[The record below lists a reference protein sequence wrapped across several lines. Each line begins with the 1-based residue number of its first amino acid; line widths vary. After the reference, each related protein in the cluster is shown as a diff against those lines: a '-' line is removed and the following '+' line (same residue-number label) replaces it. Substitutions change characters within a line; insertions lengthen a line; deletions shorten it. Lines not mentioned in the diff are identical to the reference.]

1 MLRALLLATALVLT
15 QQQQTPLSPCPNVFS
30 YEPPGTE
37 PGRWYGVVNLST
49 DSILHSVWIN
59 VVLDSKAD
67 ILGNWVGD
75 VTTTDNT
82 DFKIENTKMKIH
94 PGPATA
100 VRFFVQYNPLNKAPK
115 LRAIRLNGREICN
128 ANNPQPAI
136 DRPDER
142 RTTARPLRPDEARP
156 VLRPD
161 DSSRPVLRPDDS
173 SRPVLRPDDIPQ
185 AKPVQGQQAGAGPVY
200 STTQGPPQNPVNL
213 NIGGGQIPA
222 QSVGTQTSFGTN
234 PGTGPSFGTNT
245 GTGPSF
251 GSDTGSSSFGT
262 NTGSSFGTQTGSI
275 NDDRRRPDN
284 GYRLTTAVP
293 MRTTTTS
300 RYDDDDD
307 GNDYFSGGQ
316 PTFIVPSRP
325 NNNNN
330 NFNNNNR
337 QQTECGK
344 VVRNNPNPLVV
355 NGRPTLEGQWPW
367 QIALYQTQTVD
378 NKYICGGTLVTRSH
392 VITAA
397 HCVTRKGSSRVVN
410 QNTLTVYLGKH
421 NLRTSVEGVQ
431 IKLVS
436 EIRVH
441 PQYNASSYSRDVGV
455 LKLRERVTYSDF
467 VRPACLWPDNEVDLT
482 NVIGKKGSVVG
493 WGFDDK
499 GVATEELT
507 LVEMPVVD
515 QETCIRSY
523 SEFFARFT
531 SDYTYCAGYKDG
543 AVDKRTGT
551 RKSSSVCNG
560 DSGGGMVFLMR
571 NSWYLRGLVSL
582 SVARHNEY
590 RCDPTHY
597 VVFTD
602 LAKFLPWIQQN
613 TSDE

>member
-1 MLRALLLATALVLT
+1 MLRALLLATTLVLT

-49 DSILHSVWIN
+49 DSILHSVWISI
-59 VVLDSKAD
+59 VLDSKAD

-115 LRAIRLNGREICN
+115 LQAIRLNGREICN

-142 RTTARPLRPDEARP
+142 RTTTRPLRPDDTQSRP
-156 VLRPD
+156 VSRPDDSLRPGLRPD
-161 DSSRPVLRPDDS
+161 DTGRPG
-173 SRPVLRPDDIPQ
+173 LRPDDIPQ
-185 AKPVQGQQAGAGPVY
+185 AKPVQGQQTGAGPVY
-200 STTQGPPQNPVNL
+200 SSTQGPPQNPVNL
-213 NIGGGQIPA
+213 N
-222 QSVGTQTSFGTN
+222 
-234 PGTGPSFGTNT
+234 
-245 GTGPSF
+245 
-251 GSDTGSSSFGT
+251 
-262 NTGSSFGTQTGSI
+262 
-275 NDDRRRPDN
+275 
-284 GYRLTTAVP
+284 
-293 MRTTTTS
+293 M
-300 RYDDDDD
+300 
-307 GNDYFSGGQ
+307 NDYFSGGQ

-330 NFNNNNR
+330 NFNNNNNR
-337 QQTECGK
+337 QQAECGK

-378 NKYICGGTLVTRSH
+378 NKYICGGTLVSRSH

-441 PQYNASSYSRDVGV
+441 PQYNASSYSRDASV

-582 SVARHNEY
+582 SVARQNEY

-602 LAKFLPWIQQN
+602 LAKFLPWIHQN
-613 TSDE
+613 ISDE